1 MIMRYNLEDGRIL
14 VIVSYATIGPL
25 QDSLV
30 EWVKSKVIAGDEEGI
45 FIEGKWYIIDERES

>member
-1 MIMRYNLEDGRIL
+1 MRYNLEDGRIL